1 MTQAQRVLGPVL
13 AVASLFATPVAS
25 AQDSIQLYGVLDT
38 WAGSAK
44 ASGEEHSSTVVNSG
58 GLTTSY
64 WGIKGSERIGDD
76 LKILFNI
83 EGYLLMDTGAAG
95 RTASDRMFSRDTWV
109 GVAGSWGELKVG
121 RIINPLFYSTAL
133 SNPFGGSTR
142 FAPLLTQAWTLPYG
156 RVVSGDTS
164 WDNTIS
170 FALPARNGFKATAMW
185 QAGET
190 AFGTS
195 TSNASINAV
204 YSKGPLY
211 ATAHVQQVKVGPG
224 VSQVGASAQRAY
236 FVGGSYRFSLARAY
250 ASYTVARDSAPD
262 QTVKQA
268 QLGVA
273 VPAGGGDILLSWARA
288 RNDAL
293 PAVARSRDTVG
304 LGYDYKLSPRTDV
317 YLTSLYD
324 KLSQTASGTSVGA
337 GIRHRF

>member
-1 MTQAQRVLGPVL
+1 MNNTHRVLGPVL
-13 AVASLFATPVAS
+13 AAASLVAAPLAP
-25 AQDSIQLYGVLDT
+25 AQDSIQVYGVLDA
-38 WAGSAK
+38 WAGTSK
-44 ASGEEHSSTVVNSG
+44 TSGEQRASTVVNSG

-76 LKILFNI
+76 FKVLFNI

-109 GVAGSWGELKVG
+109 GLAGNWGELKIG

-170 FALPARNGFKATAMW
+170 FALPAKNGFKATAMW

-190 AFGTS
+190 DFGTG

-204 YSKGPLY
+204 YSRGPLY
-211 ATAHVQQVKVGPG
+211 ATVHVQQVKVGPG
-224 VSQVGASAQRAY
+224 VTQVGESAQRTY
-236 FVGGSYRFSLARAY
+236 FAGGSYRFSMARAY
-250 ASYTVARDSAPD
+250 ASYTLARDSAPD
-262 QTVKQA
+262 RTVRQA

-293 PAVARSRDTVG
+293 PAVARTRDTVG
-304 LGYDYKLSPRTDV
+304 LGYDYRLSPRTDL
-317 YLTSLYD
+317 YITSLYD
-324 KLSQTASGTSVGA
+324 KLSETASGTSAGA

>member
-1 MTQAQRVLGPVL
+1 MKQAHRALGPVL
-13 AVASLFATPVAS
+13 AAASILATPMAL
-25 AQDSIQLYGVLDT
+25 AQDSIQIYGVLDT
-38 WAGSAK
+38 WAGTSK
-44 ASGEEHSSTVVNSG
+44 ASGDERSSTVVNSG

-76 LKILFNI
+76 LKVLFNI

-95 RTASDRMFSRDTWV
+95 RTPTDRMFSRDTWV
-109 GVAGSWGELKVG
+109 GLAGSWGEFKIG

-170 FALPARNGFKATAMW
+170 FALPAKNGVKATAMW

-190 AFGTS
+190 EFGTS
-195 TSNASINAV
+195 TSNASINLV
-204 YSKGPLY
+204 VSKGPLY
-211 ATAHVQQVKVGPG
+211 ATAHAQQVKVGPG
-224 VSQVGASAQRAY
+224 VSQVGESVQRAY
-236 FVGGSYRFSLARAY
+236 FVGGSYKFSLARAY
-250 ASYTVARDSAPD
+250 ASYTLARDGTPD
-262 QTVKQA
+262 QEVKQA
-268 QLGVA
+268 QVGVA

-293 PAVARSRDTVG
+293 PSVARTRDTVG
-304 LGYDYKLSPRTDV
+304 LGYDYRFSPRTDV

-324 KLSQTASGTSVGA
+324 KLSETASGTSVGA

>member
-1 MTQAQRVLGPVL
+1 MNNTHRVLGPVL
-13 AVASLFATPVAS
+13 AAASLVAAPLAP
-25 AQDSIQLYGVLDT
+25 AQDSIQVYGVLD
-38 WAGSAK
+38 AGAGTSK
-44 ASGEEHSSTVVNSG
+44 TSGEQRASTVVNSG

-64 WGIKGSERIGDD
+64 WGIKGSERIGED
-76 LKILFNI
+76 LKVLFNI

-109 GVAGSWGELKVG
+109 GLAGKWGELKIG

-133 SNPFGGSTR
+133 SNPFGRSTR

-170 FALPARNGFKATAMW
+170 FALPAKNGFKATAMW

-190 AFGTS
+190 DFGTG

-211 ATAHVQQVKVGPG
+211 ATVHVQQVKVGPG
-224 VSQVGASAQRAY
+224 VTQVGESAQRTY
-236 FVGGSYRFSLARAY
+236 FVGGSYRFSMARAY
-250 ASYTVARDSAPD
+250 ASYTLARDSAPD
-262 QTVKQA
+262 RTVKQA

-293 PAVARSRDTVG
+293 PAVARTRDTVG
-304 LGYDYKLSPRTDV
+304 LGYDYRLSPRTDL
-317 YLTSLYD
+317 YITSLYD
-324 KLSQTASGTSVGA
+324 KLSETASGTSAGA